1 MSSAAK
7 FQNSELIPKTL
18 TVNHV
23 CLHDAVR
30 STEVETRTVQMCT
43 ALRGVKRRQ
52 IFPGAQPTAA
62 VRSDGLVEVQ
72 CFGKKKDFLNKHS
85 PRNKT
90 VRLPWGAGGLRFR
103 FPLLLR
109 GCSGNYS
116 AY

>member
-30 STEVETRTVQMCT
+30 STKVETRTVQMCT

-52 IFPGAQPTAA
+52 IFPGAQTTAA

-72 CFGKKKDFLNKHS
+72 CFGKKKKKKDFLNKHS
-85 PRNKT
+85 PSNKT
-90 VRLPWGAGGLRFR
+90 VRLPWGAGG
-103 FPLLLR
+103 
-109 GCSGNYS
+109 
-116 AY
+116 